1 MNTKEMIEVLQ
12 AFERGEKVE
21 TKLIGGNTF
30 WVDKDTHASFN
41 FMDFE
46 YRIAPKPKKQV
57 KLLAWFDGENF
68 FYLKEGVKPK
78 FESQRVKTHDQI
90 IEVEDE

>member
-1 MNTKEMIEVLQ
+1 MTPKEMIEVLQ
-12 AFERGEKVE
+12 AFENGDAIEIKPN
-21 TKLIGGNTF
+21 GYHS
-30 WVDKDTHASFN
+30 WVVTDDPKW
-41 FMDFE
+41 DFVNCK

-57 KLLAWFDGENF
+57 QVHAWFDGENF

-78 FESQRVKTHDQI
+78 FESKRIQFQDKI